1 MRGLVG
7 VEAASALLA
16 MASGE
21 DHAFEQWWGREARLA
36 ELAEHDFCDRVGGV
50 EPHVV
55 GEQERPHGMTAAEPH
70 RGVDVVTAREA
81 LLVHSDRVQHVGHEQ
96 PVHHEP
102 GRIADRDH
110 RLSDRAAPVG
120 REPVGLVAGGERA
133 HDLDQLHERD
143 RVEKVE
149 PQETIGP
156 SREGGELGDRKAR
169 RVRGQHGRAVR
180 HRFQRRKSEAFI

>member
-1 MRGLVG
+1 MSRNNRNATEAYTPATSRPCCSGSRGIGRDRTSKAPLARGIRAPV

-81 LLVHSDRVQHVGHEQ
+81 LLVHSDRVQH
-96 PVHHEP
+96 
-102 GRIADRDH
+102 
-110 RLSDRAAPVG
+110 
-120 REPVGLVAGGERA
+120 
-133 HDLDQLHERD
+133 
-143 RVEKVE
+143 
-149 PQETIGP
+149 
-156 SREGGELGDRKAR
+156 
-169 RVRGQHGRAVR
+169 
-180 HRFQRRKSEAFI
+180 